1 MGIDDSTKSYA
12 EGLKMKRRLL
22 LFLALPVSLMLPKA
36 AIAETIELQVFPIN
50 GPEQGCP
57 QKVIAYQTL
66 QPYQEGGY
74 ARDGMVHLNAIATN
88 ITLTPEAPY
97 SATWIG
103 TLKPQYRNCEGT
115 AGMFKI
121 DGKEHT
127 GPSYIRLQ
135 MHKGEVKVILDMT
148 GLQDINGYTTQV
160 INQSLRQGN
169 PRWTW
174 GGTD

>member
-1 MGIDDSTKSYA
+1 
-12 EGLKMKRRLL
+12 MKRCLSLL
-22 LFLALPVSLMLPKA
+22 LALPISLMVSRA
-36 AIAETIELQVFPIN
+36 AAAETIELQIFPVN

-57 QKVIAYQTL
+57 KTVIAYQTR

-74 ARDGMVHLNAIATN
+74 ATDGMVNLSAIATN
-88 ITLTPEAPY
+88 ITLAPKEPY
-97 SATWIG
+97 SATWSG
-103 TLKPQYRNCEGT
+103 TLKLQYRNCEGT

-127 GPSYIRLQ
+127 GPSFIRLQ
-135 MHKGEVKVILDMT
+135 ILQGKAKVILDMT
-148 GLQDINGYTTQV
+148 GMRDVNGFTTQ
-160 INQSLRQGN
+160 IIKSGLRQGN

>member
-1 MGIDDSTKSYA
+1 MQRC
-12 EGLKMKRRLL
+12 LPCV
-22 LFLALPVSLMLPKA
+22 LALPVSLMMSTA
-36 AIAETIELQVFPIN
+36 AVADTIELQVLPIN

-57 QKVIAYQTL
+57 KKVIAYQTG

-74 ARDGMVHLNAIATN
+74 ATDGMVNLSEIATQ
-88 ITLTPEAPY
+88 ITLAPEEPF
-97 SATWIG
+97 SATWMG

-121 DGKEHT
+121 DGEENA

-135 MHKGEVKVILDMT
+135 LFQGKAKVILDMT
-148 GLQDINGYTTQV
+148 GMQDANGFTTQ
-160 INQSLRQGN
+160 IIKSGLRQGN

>member
-1 MGIDDSTKSYA
+1 
-12 EGLKMKRRLL
+12 MKRCLSLL
-22 LFLALPVSLMLPKA
+22 LALPVGWMASKA
-36 AIAETIELQVFPIN
+36 ANAETIELQVFPVN
-50 GPEQGCP
+50 GPERGCP
-57 QKVIAYQTL
+57 QKVIAYQTR

-74 ARDGMVHLNAIATN
+74 ATDGMVSLSAIATH
-88 ITLTPEAPY
+88 ITLAPKEPF

-115 AGMFKI
+115 AGMINI
-121 DGKEHT
+121 DGKAHT

-135 MHKGEVKVILDMT
+135 MVQGKAKVILDMT
-148 GLQDINGYTTQV
+148 GLQDANGFTTQI
-160 INQSLRQGN
+160 INRSLRQGN

>member
-1 MGIDDSTKSYA
+1 
-12 EGLKMKRRLL
+12 MKRCFSLL
-22 LFLALPVSLMLPKA
+22 LALPIGLTVSHA
-36 AIAETIELQVFPIN
+36 AKAETIELKVYPVN
-50 GPEQGCP
+50 GPAQGCP
-57 QKVIAYQTL
+57 KSVIAYQTR

-74 ARDGMVHLNAIATN
+74 ATDGMVSLSAIATQ
-88 ITLTPEAPY
+88 ITLAPEQPF

-127 GPSYIRLQ
+127 GPSFIRLQ
-135 MHKGEVKVILDMT
+135 LIKGKAKVILDMT
-148 GLQDINGYTTQV
+148 GMRDVNGFTTQ
-160 INQSLRQGN
+160 IIKSGLRQGN

>member
-1 MGIDDSTKSYA
+1 
-12 EGLKMKRRLL
+12 MKRYCSLL
-22 LFLALPVSLMLPKA
+22 LAFPISLGISWTA
-36 AIAETIELQVFPIN
+36 VAETIELQVFPAN
-50 GPEQGCP
+50 GPEQSCP
-57 QKVIAYQTL
+57 QQVIAYQTG

-74 ARDGMVHLNAIATN
+74 ATDGMVDLSEIATD
-88 ITLTPEAPY
+88 IILAPEEPF

-115 AGMFKI
+115 AGMFKS
-121 DGKEHT
+121 DDKENT

-135 MHKGEVKVILDMT
+135 MFQGKAKVILDMT
-148 GLQDINGYTTQV
+148 GMQDANGLTTQI
-160 INQSLRQGN
+160 INSGLRQGN

>member
-1 MGIDDSTKSYA
+1 
-12 EGLKMKRRLL
+12 MKRYWVFLL
-22 LFLALPVSLMLPKA
+22 APVSLMVA
-36 AIAETIELQVFPIN
+36 RAVSAETIELQVYPTN
-50 GPEQGCP
+50 GPNQGCP
-57 QKVIAYQTL
+57 EKMIAYQTR

-74 ARDGMVHLNAIATN
+74 ATDGMVSLSAIATN
-88 ITLTPEAPY
+88 ITLAPKEPF
-97 SATWIG
+97 SAIWIG

-127 GPSYIRLQ
+127 GPSFIRLQ
-135 MHKGEVKVILDMT
+135 LIKGKAKVILDMT
-148 GLQDINGYTTQV
+148 GMRDVNGFTTQ
-160 INQSLRQGN
+160 IIKSGLRQGN

>member
-1 MGIDDSTKSYA
+1 
-12 EGLKMKRRLL
+12 MKRDWSLG
-22 LFLALPVSLMLPKA
+22 LALPLSLMVHQATL
-36 AIAETIELQVFPIN
+36 AETIELQVFPVN

-57 QKVIAYQTL
+57 KKVIAYQTR

-74 ARDGMVHLNAIATN
+74 ATDGMVSLSAIATN
-88 ITLTPEAPY
+88 ITLAPKEPF

-115 AGMFKI
+115 AGMISI
-121 DGKEHT
+121 DGQDHT

-135 MHKGEVKVILDMT
+135 MVKGKAKVVLDMT
-148 GLQDINGYTTQV
+148 GIRDANGFTSQ
-160 INQSLRQGN
+160 ILKRSLRRGN